1 MAMLN
6 SEMVPSGKRLQ
17 KTMERSTMF
26 NGKIHCFDWAIFN
39 SFLYV
44 YQRVWYPMIHCF
56 FLLAIQDLQPKKKPG
71 SLQNA
76 FEAIDLDESGAI
88 SFEEFKK
95 CGWTAL
101 SLAQP
106 WNFPNNNFLRESEW
120 KCNRDT
126 NFMGI

>member
-1 MAMLN
+1 
-6 SEMVPSGKRLQ
+6 MVSDDP
-17 KTMERSTMF
+17 
-26 NGKIHCFDWAIFN
+26 W
-39 SFLYV
+39 
-44 YQRVWYPMIHCF
+44 F

-95 CGWTAL
+95 CGWTA
-101 SLAQP
+101 STWAQP

-126 NFMGI
+126 NFMGIKSANVCKYIGIYHNWLVGWNI